1 MTAERLLTAAEVAAL
16 FRVGTVTVGRWALSG
31 RLPSVRTP
39 GGRRR
44 YREADVAALLNEK
57 EPT

>member
-1 MTAERLLTAAEVAAL
+1 MLGDDRLLKAAEVARL
-16 FRVGTVTVGRWALSG
+16 FGVSGKTVMRWASGG

-44 YREADVAALLNEK
+44 YRESDVRRLLAEGGG
-57 EPT
+57 